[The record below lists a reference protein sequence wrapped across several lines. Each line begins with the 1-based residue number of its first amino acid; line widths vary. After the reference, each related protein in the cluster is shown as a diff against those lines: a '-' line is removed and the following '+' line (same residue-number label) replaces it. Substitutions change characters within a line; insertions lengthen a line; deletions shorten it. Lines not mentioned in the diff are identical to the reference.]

1 MHPMMMRPVMCPRVP
16 AWGREP
22 WDPGYQEIY
31 MLLHCVWYQR
41 YCYNDL
47 YPQESGQHHPMRENR
62 FSRCQYPALLPFLP
76 PLAPMTSGH
85 SGVLMYSVFVVITL
99 SSLRSS
105 GQQPLSPL
113 SIHRAMVRNC
123 GPISTGAC
131 TPSEL
136 DEGIIVG

>member
-1 MHPMMMRPVMCPRVP
+1 MSPPGAESPGTPGTRKFICSCIVCGISDIVTMIYTPRRVVSITRC
-16 AWGREP
+16 GRTGFP
-22 WDPGYQEIY
+22 D
-31 MLLHCVWYQR
+31 V
-41 YCYNDL
+41 
-47 YPQESGQHHPMRENR
+47 STQHFYL
-62 FSRCQYPALLPFLP
+62 FSP

-123 GPISTGAC
+123 GPISIRVC

-136 DEGIIVG
+136 HEGIIVEKCLYFMSR